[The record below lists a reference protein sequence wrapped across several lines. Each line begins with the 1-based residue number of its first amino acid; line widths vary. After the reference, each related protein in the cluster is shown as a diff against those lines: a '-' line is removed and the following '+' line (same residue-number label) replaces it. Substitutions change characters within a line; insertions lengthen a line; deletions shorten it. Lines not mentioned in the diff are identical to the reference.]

1 MGQNDNA
8 LQLAQTSNMSPQE
21 ILQNGIEM
29 SGLKDIYTTQFVIFN
44 TAWSV
49 VDWTILVIIVVIII
63 VGIVVGLIFC
73 CCIGSDQETV
83 DKDAREKAEEEAKNK
98 DYMEYMQGEQSLV
111 AGLGAGEAAEAD
123 ADKKE

>member
-29 SGLKDIYTTQFVIFN
+29 SGLKDIYNTQFVIFN

-73 CCIGSDQETV
+73 CCIGSDEQ
-83 DKDAREKAEEEAKNK
+83 KAEQDAKDQAMMEEQKAMA
-98 DYMEYMQGEQSLV
+98 D
-111 AGLGAGEAAEAD
+111 AEAEPMMAAD
-123 ADKKE
+123 AEMGGE